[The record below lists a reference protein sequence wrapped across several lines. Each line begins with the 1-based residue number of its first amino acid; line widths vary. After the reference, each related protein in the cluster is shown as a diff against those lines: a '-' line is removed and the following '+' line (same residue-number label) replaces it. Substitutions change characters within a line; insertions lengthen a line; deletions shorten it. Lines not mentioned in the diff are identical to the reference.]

1 MSGDLQAAS
10 NSCQEMAFGAV
21 TSCVSSVR
29 LGVGGVVWVWGGWG
43 GDGDLWWMGERGG
56 SKVSRFFCC

>member
-29 LGVGGVVWVWGGWG
+29 LGVGASLPTWLNCPGHRPEGNFSLGAVEVQP
-43 GDGDLWWMGERGG
+43 DGQ
-56 SKVSRFFCC
+56 